1 MNASPQ
7 VAMGADQ
14 VIAAIRAWLASGG
27 SEIMN
32 RQMEDARAAADA
44 IVQDMEVPAHILD
57 APVTY

>member
-1 MNASPQ
+1 
-7 VAMGADQ
+7 MGADQ